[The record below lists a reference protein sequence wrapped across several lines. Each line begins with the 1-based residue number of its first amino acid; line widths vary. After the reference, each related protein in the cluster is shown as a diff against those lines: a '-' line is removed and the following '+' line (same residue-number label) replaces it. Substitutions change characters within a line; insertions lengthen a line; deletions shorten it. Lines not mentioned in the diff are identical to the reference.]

1 MLKRKDG
8 RWQEA
13 ITTTQNGETTR
24 KYFYGKT
31 KAEVAK
37 KMAAYQQKQEA
48 GRTFA
53 TVADEWDTYHSE
65 LVTYNAHVAYKAP
78 YRMAV
83 DRFGDMP
90 IREITPPQ
98 IQQYIKQIAAKGYA
112 RRTVAGHLTLLNM
125 IFDFGV
131 VSGDLLTNP
140 TASVAIPRGLK
151 TTPRTVPDN
160 SDIQKIKDNLHLPFG
175 LFAYLLLYT
184 GLRRGEALALTYE
197 DIDRVAG
204 VIHVNKAVYFDV
216 NQPAVKD
223 TKTKAGTRT
232 VPLLAPLETALPRK
246 GRGPIFCTTEGKLL
260 TQTVFRRRWAAYQK
274 ATGIH
279 ATPHQLRHLYATIL
293 FEAGIEDKTT
303 QEIMGHSSIATTR
316 AIYTHIRE
324 QKLAE
329 TTDRLNSYFGQNI

>member
-1 MLKRKDG
+1 MVKRKDG
-8 RWQEA
+8 RWQET
-13 ITTTQNGETTR
+13 ITITKDGETIK

-65 LVTYNAHVAYKAP
+65 IVTHNAHVVYNVP

-83 DRFGDMP
+83 DRFGDTP

-160 SDIQKIKDNLHLPFG
+160 SDIQKIKDSLHLPFG

-197 DIDRVAG
+197 DIDRAAG

-216 NQPAVKD
+216 NQPALKD

-232 VPLLAPLETALPRK
+232 VPLLAPLEAALPCNEH
-246 GRGPIFCTTEGKLL
+246 GPIFCTTDGKLL
-260 TQTVFRRRWAAYQK
+260 TQTVFRRRWVAYQK
-274 ATGIH
+274 ATGIQS
-279 ATPHQLRHLYATIL
+279 TPHQLRHLYATIL
-293 FEAGIEDKTT
+293 FEAGVEDKTT

-324 QKLAE
+324 QKLTE
-329 TTDRLNSYFGQNI
+329 TTNKLNSYFRANV